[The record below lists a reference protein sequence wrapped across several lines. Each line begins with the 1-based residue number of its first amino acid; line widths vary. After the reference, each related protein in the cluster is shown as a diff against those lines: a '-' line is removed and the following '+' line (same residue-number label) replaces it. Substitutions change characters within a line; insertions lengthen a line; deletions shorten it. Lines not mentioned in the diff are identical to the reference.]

1 MHYSMVVTS
10 FDSALLR
17 DAVSGSGRCAT
28 CSLRCTHS
36 RAAVTFTSCRTSRKR
51 GRRSQTAARPRVTC
65 SSASAQLQSETELF
79 LDSLEKETASEL
91 PSESDLT
98 VQLRKLETQVGSA
111 SFMPASLYRPVITD
125 KHACCSHWSC
135 RSVLMTCIR
144 MLLQMLRAMDMH
156 QTVKQQPPMQQRLV
170 SLKRH
175 LAG

>member
-1 MHYSMVVTS
+1 MQYSMVVTCL
-10 FDSALLR
+10 DSALLR
-17 DAVSGSGRCAT
+17 KAVSGSRRCAS
-28 CSLRCTHS
+28 CNIRYTHS

-51 GRRSQTAARPRVTC
+51 SRRSQTAARPPVIC

-91 PSESDLT
+91 PSDSDLT
-98 VQLRKLETQVGSA
+98 VQLRKLESQVSSV
-111 SFMPASLYRPVITD
+111 SFTPLYRAVITD
-125 KHACCSHWSC
+125 RHACCSHWSC

-144 MLLQMLRAMDMH
+144 MRLRMLRAMDMKR
-156 QTVKQQPPMQQRLV
+156 TVKQQPPMQQLVV

>member
-1 MHYSMVVTS
+1 MVVTS

-17 DAVSGSGRCAT
+17 DAVSGSKGCAS
-28 CSLRCTHS
+28 CSLRYTRS

-51 GRRSQTAARPRVTC
+51 CRRSQNAARPPVTC
-65 SSASAQLQSETELF
+65 SSASAQLQSETEIF

-98 VQLRKLETQVGSA
+98 VQLRKLESQVSSV
-111 SFMPASLYRPVITD
+111 SFMPASLYRAVITD
-125 KHACCSHWSC
+125 RHACCSHWSC

-144 MLLQMLRAMDMH
+144 MRLHMLRATDMH

>member
-1 MHYSMVVTS
+1 MVVTS

-17 DAVSGSGRCAT
+17 DAVSGSSRRAS
-28 CSLRCTHS
+28 CSLRFTHS
-36 RAAVTFTSCRTSRKR
+36 RAAVTFASCRTSRKR
-51 GRRSQTAARPRVTC
+51 SRRSQIAVRPPVTC

-91 PSESDLT
+91 PSESNLT
-98 VQLRKLETQVGSA
+98 VQLPKLETQVSSA
-111 SFMPASLYRPVITD
+111 SFMPASLYRVVITD
-125 KHACCSHWSC
+125 RHACCSQWSC

-144 MLLQMLRAMDMH
+144 MRLHILRAMDMH